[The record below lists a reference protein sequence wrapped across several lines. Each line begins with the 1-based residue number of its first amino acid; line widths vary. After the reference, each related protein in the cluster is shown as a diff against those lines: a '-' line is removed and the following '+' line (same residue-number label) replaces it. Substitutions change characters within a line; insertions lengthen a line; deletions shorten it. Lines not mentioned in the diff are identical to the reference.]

1 MKRTI
6 LILMLGATAMAGT
19 AQKYT
24 VSGKLPASATDAKV
38 VYLYNMENQT
48 PDSVAVSNGK
58 FTFEGEAAGK
68 IFGIVRLDA
77 ESKSVPVILDGNVS
91 VDLETETA
99 AGTSENEGL
108 TRYNTVHTTTIDA
121 LKKVYGEYTSLRQ
134 KGETPADSVMQRI
147 EKSFDELSERMI
159 DNVKTC
165 CTENK
170 QAKFP
175 AYFLVQTASQMDKS
189 DVLALVEGDPAYMQT
204 SLLDK
209 LKGMLDGWRR
219 QAVGADFTD
228 LVMPDTTGTE
238 RRLSEFVG
246 NGKYVLVDFWASWC
260 GPCRQEMPHVKAA
273 YEKYHDKGF
282 DIVGVSFDNNKAAW
296 TAAIAKLGLPW
307 HHISDLKGWQC
318 AAASV
323 YGINSIPATLLIGP
337 DGKIIA
343 TGLRGEQLSET
354 LAGIFK

>member
-24 VSGKLPASATDAKV
+24 VSGKLPASATNAKV

-48 PDSVAVSNGK
+48 PDSVAVNDGK
-58 FTFEGEAAGK
+58 FIFEGEAAGK
-68 IFGIVRLDA
+68 IFGIVRLSA

-99 AGTSENEGL
+99 AGTPENEGL
-108 TRYNTVHTTTIDA
+108 TRYNTVHATTIDA

-165 CTENK
+165 CAENK
-170 QAKFP
+170 QARFP
-175 AYFLVQTASQMDKS
+175 AYFLVQTASQMEKS
-189 DVLALVEGDPAYMQT
+189 DVLALVDGDPAYMQT

-219 QAVGADFTD
+219 QAVGAEFTD

-296 TAAIAKLGLPW
+296 TAAITKLGLPW